1 MVSVTVL
8 IVFLVVISVY
18 LCGCLVYHLR
28 DVREDRAGP
37 NGSSRRYAPRR
48 GEARAIPRAGAGA
61 GDDPAGHG
69 EGRGNQ
75 DHPDRDLAPQA
86 PPRHGPRPSAAGQP
100 ASVRTSHSGRP
111 RVPSTLSRSR

>member
-28 DVREDRAGP
+28 DVREERAGL
-37 NGSSRRYAPRR
+37 NGSSSRYAPRQ
-48 GEARAIPRAGAGA
+48 GEARAIPRAGDGV
-61 GDDPAGHG
+61 GYDPAGHG

-75 DHPDRDLAPQA
+75 DHPDRDHTPQA
-86 PPRHGPRPSAAGQP
+86 PPRHGPGSSAAGQP
-100 ASVRTSHSGRP
+100 ASARTSHSGSA
-111 RVPSTLSRSR
+111 RVAPTLSRSR